1 MPMLLALLLA
11 AQQPGLP
18 GQLVI
23 SMVVTDEKGNPI
35 SDMKAEEFEIKESGN
50 ERPVL
55 RAEIDH
61 RPLTAVVVLDSS
73 AALGST
79 YQADFVPAVVSLVE
93 KLPQG
98 TEYSV
103 WTTSDR
109 PRLTVKPGTPVERT
123 EELLRS
129 VAPYG
134 SNAAVDTI
142 VAASRTFDSLP
153 NDRRGAVFIVT
164 SATMGEIQVNVQQ
177 LLPTASMRPMY
188 LATEVIVNE
197 RDGRL
202 QSALEYLAAR
212 TAGRHQRVFTTMA
225 AATQVQHSLEHLNAQ
240 YRVAWKPGLDP
251 RQAKLEFESKRSD
264 TRAIAAQ
271 RLSTTW

>member
-1 MPMLLALLLA
+1 MPLLVSLLLTV
-11 AQQPGLP
+11 QQPALP

-35 SDMKAEEFEIKESGN
+35 SDMTAEEFEIKESGKK
-50 ERPVL
+50 RPVL
-55 RAEIDH
+55 RAELDH
-61 RPLTAVVVLDSS
+61 RPLTAVIVLDSS
-73 AALGST
+73 AALGNA
-79 YQADFVPAVVSLVE
+79 YQADFVPAVLSLIE
-93 KLPQG
+93 HFPAG
-98 TEYSV
+98 TEYAV

-109 PRLTVKPGTPVERT
+109 PRLTVKPGTPVEKA

-142 VAASRTFDSLP
+142 VAASRVFDSLP
-153 NDRRGAVFIVT
+153 NDRRGAVFIVS
-164 SATMGEIQVNVQQ
+164 SATMGQIQVNVEQV
-177 LLPTASMRPMY
+177 LPTASMRPMY
-188 LATEVIVNE
+188 LPTEVIVNQQ
-197 RDGRL
+197 DARL

-225 AATQVQHSLEHLNAQ
+225 AAAQVQHSLDHLNAQ

-251 RQAKLEFESKRSD
+251 RQAKLEFKSKRDD
-264 TRAIAAQ
+264 TKAISAQ